1 MPIIYFTNNYNN
13 NDTIVFQ
20 RFDGSSLISP
30 DASDYGGR
38 KVDWEVLPLF
48 VWRLLPDMLS
58 IIIASTNAKQGLDTT
73 SSILLLLLV
82 TSFSTH
88 AEIWASI
95 PTIVPPC

>member
-38 KVDWEVLPLF
+38 KVDWEALSLCLTF
-48 VWRLLPDMLS
+48 VTRYAFDYYRFY
-58 IIIASTNAKQGLDTT
+58 KR
-73 SSILLLLLV
+73 
-82 TSFSTH
+82 
-88 AEIWASI
+88 
-95 PTIVPPC
+95 